1 MPDYKDKRRNGDL
14 RDLVLWLSLMVLVM
28 AAVIGWLMFF

>member
-1 MPDYKDKRRNGDL
+1 MPDYKDKRRSGDL
-14 RDLVLWLSLMVLVM
+14 RDLVWWLTLMILVM